1 MELKRE
7 YDQVWKDLASLINSL
22 PSEEQHRYQTNIG
35 LFSHDLRQV
44 VGIIYSAESLLRR
57 NESLPAEEIEL
68 LEMIQNASKRAI
80 GLITDFAQPF
90 DGLIALPLGN
100 MLEDPKS

>member
-1 MELKRE
+1 MEPKRD

-22 PSEEQHRYQTNIG
+22 PPEEQHRYHINIG
-35 LFSHDLRQV
+35 MFTHDLRQV

-57 NESLPAEEIEL
+57 SESLPAEELEL
-68 LEMIQNASKRAI
+68 LEMIRNASKRAI

-90 DGLIALPLGN
+90 DGMISLSLGN
-100 MLEDPKS
+100 SPEDPKS